1 MSEREAPADIGFGE
15 ISIDGVLA
23 RDLEPWKSRVRP
35 GCVNGERSHQAPAE
49 ADTRP
54 AETTPRG
61 PGKISPGHL
70 SLSPRDRQQATFG
83 PKFASLPR
91 HCQHDPAPCS
101 PIDEAVPFGLAATIA
116 MPGIVGLY
124 TQVAQRLG
132 IAPIIERYA
141 SAPRAGVRE

>member
-70 SLSPRDRQQATFG
+70 SLSPRDRQ
-83 PKFASLPR
+83 
-91 HCQHDPAPCS
+91 HDPAPCS

-124 TQVAQRLG
+124 TQVAQRRSSKDMPALPVPGCGNRCLG
-132 IAPIIERYA
+132 
-141 SAPRAGVRE
+141 